1 MTNRENN
8 KSIATKLI
16 GLIVVSNLMRDEE
29 IDENF
34 GIISKF
40 LV

>member
-29 IDENF
+29 IDEKF